1 MASYTNEYSRL
12 PFQIMKRTYFKD
24 VDDTVADLVNQIKTL
39 QASGQFTKVVEL
51 LKKNPDLKK
60 YVISS
65 DYMNAIDEETRNL
78 EILTKSRKQCIFYQ
92 TDEPE
97 GIVADV
103 WIGD

>member
-1 MASYTNEYSRL
+1 
-12 PFQIMKRTYFKD
+12 
-24 VDDTVADLVNQIKTL
+24 
-39 QASGQFTKVVEL
+39 
-51 LKKNPDLKK
+51 
-60 YVISS
+60 
-65 DYMNAIDEETRNL
+65 MNAIDEETRNL

>member
-1 MASYTNEYSRL
+1 MASYTNEYSQL
-12 PFQIMKRTYFKD
+12 PFNIMQRTYFKD
-24 VDDTVADLVNQIKTL
+24 VDDSVADLVNQIKSL
-39 QASGQFTKVVEL
+39 QVSGNFSKVTEIL
-51 LKKNPDLKK
+51 RQNPNLKQ
-60 YVISS
+60 YIIGS